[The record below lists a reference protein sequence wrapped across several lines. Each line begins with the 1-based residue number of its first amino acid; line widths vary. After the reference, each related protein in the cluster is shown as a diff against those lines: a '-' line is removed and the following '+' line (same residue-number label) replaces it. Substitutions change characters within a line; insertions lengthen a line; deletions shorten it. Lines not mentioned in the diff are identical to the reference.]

1 MNRLV
6 LDFPHDYQESLNLLP
21 FIKYSHFSSRLLP
34 NLSLCPQVPLLNL
47 MTQPCLPPATLYLT
61 DTHIQTHPPL
71 IFLLITKCNI
81 YWPQLKIFFHQ
92 DPWPVLS
99 CLLQFSLLE
108 ISCAISPF
116 FFPSNEYCPSA
127 YKYAG
132 LSDTTFQSVSLLFHV
147 NILKKSLHVRP
158 LLNYLWIFCS
168 SQISFFPWNWSWW
181 SHL

>member
-21 FIKYSHFSSRLLP
+21 FIKFSHFSSRLLP

-71 IFLLITKCNI
+71 LFLLITKCNI

-116 FFPSNEYCPSA
+116 FFLSNEYCPSA